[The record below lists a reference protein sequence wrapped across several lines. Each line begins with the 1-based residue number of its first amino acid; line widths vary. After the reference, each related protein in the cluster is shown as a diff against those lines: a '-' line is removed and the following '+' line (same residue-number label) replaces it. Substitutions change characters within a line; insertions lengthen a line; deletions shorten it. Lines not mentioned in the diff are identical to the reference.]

1 MAQKSELMSIKSPEK
16 VPFSSLRWRLTHGL
30 GASQQIGMAKQAHWL
45 IIFIFQMLESMEKCQ
60 AKAAENKARRKEHRV
75 RVKEQTEQCQQLH
88 LRLQVQ
94 CNLDLVTL
102 NLLTTCDLVAIFQ
115 FTT

>member
-1 MAQKSELMSIKSPEK
+1 
-16 VPFSSLRWRLTHGL
+16 
-30 GASQQIGMAKQAHWL
+30 
-45 IIFIFQMLESMEKCQ
+45 MEKCQ
-60 AKAAENKARRKEHRV
+60 AKAAENKTRRKEHRV

-102 NLLTTCDLVAIFQ
+102 NLVTTCDLVTTYFTKTVFP

>member
-1 MAQKSELMSIKSPEK
+1 
-16 VPFSSLRWRLTHGL
+16 
-30 GASQQIGMAKQAHWL
+30 
-45 IIFIFQMLESMEKCQ
+45 MEKCQ

-94 CNLDLVTL
+94 CTLESLLMLGLMKVIHTFLQTQDLKPH
-102 NLLTTCDLVAIFQ
+102 FS
-115 FTT
+115 